1 MRQQPVSDIS
11 MIPYI
16 KTTQEPRNFTKKGP
30 VKTKIV
36 CFSPHVRG
44 ENWIGFQSLVE
55 FRIPWAAFLIPKPR
69 IPDSKSKLTR
79 LNGAT
84 ALIWELEA
92 TVGRRD
98 IILNGCKRDKSN
110 SQKRREN
117 VERVL
122 HAWKVTR
129 LLVLIVSFHIET
141 LYLFRAIFGLPWKM
155 VYEIVRYLF
164 CQ

>member
-1 MRQQPVSDIS
+1 MQQQPVSDIA

-16 KTTQEPRNFTKKGP
+16 KTTQKPRSFIENGP
-30 VKTKIV
+30 VKTKMV
-36 CFSPHVRG
+36 CFSPHVRD
-44 ENWIGFQSLVE
+44 ENWIGFQSLVR
-55 FRIPWAAFLIPKPR
+55 FRIPCAAFLIPKPR
-69 IPDSKSKLTR
+69 IPDSTSKLIP

-92 TVGRRD
+92 TTGRRG
-98 IILNGCKRDKSN
+98 IILNGYKRDKSN
-110 SQKRREN
+110 SQKRREK

-122 HAWKVTR
+122 DAWKVTR
-129 LLVLIVSFHIET
+129 LLVLIACFHIET

-155 VYEIVRYLF
+155 VFEIVRYLF